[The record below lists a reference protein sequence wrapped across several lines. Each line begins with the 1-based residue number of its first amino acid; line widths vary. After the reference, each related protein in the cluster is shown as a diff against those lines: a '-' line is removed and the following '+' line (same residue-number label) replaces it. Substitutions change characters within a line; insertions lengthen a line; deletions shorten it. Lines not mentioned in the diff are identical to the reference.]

1 MDTQTEIPTRMS
13 TRVASGSRVPEHFQ
27 GGRRKSDCA
36 SMTSQILA
44 SYSSRSSSRVTGNY
58 SQLAQSRQSNKPTG
72 GHRLAINLYSS
83 VLGEEQC
90 TLARIDGAGV
100 GWLGV
105 IRGPRVR
112 GRFGVVIVVGIRSSD
127 GYGSLRGVT

>member
-1 MDTQTEIPTRMS
+1 MDTQTEIPTRIS
-13 TRVASGSRVPEHFQ
+13 TRAASGSRVPEHFQ

-36 SMTSQILA
+36 CTTSQILA
-44 SYSSRSSSRVTGNY
+44 SHRSLSSSRVMGNQ

-100 GWLGV
+100 TFEGIERVGV
-105 IRGPRVR
+105 A
-112 GRFGVVIVVGIRSSD
+112 
-127 GYGSLRGVT
+127 

>member
-13 TRVASGSRVPEHFQ
+13 TRAASGSRVPEHFQ

-36 SMTSQILA
+36 SMT
-44 SYSSRSSSRVTGNY
+44 
-58 SQLAQSRQSNKPTG
+58 

-83 VLGEEQC
+83 ALGEEQC

-100 GWLGV
+100 TFEGIERVGV
-105 IRGPRVR
+105 A
-112 GRFGVVIVVGIRSSD
+112 
-127 GYGSLRGVT
+127 